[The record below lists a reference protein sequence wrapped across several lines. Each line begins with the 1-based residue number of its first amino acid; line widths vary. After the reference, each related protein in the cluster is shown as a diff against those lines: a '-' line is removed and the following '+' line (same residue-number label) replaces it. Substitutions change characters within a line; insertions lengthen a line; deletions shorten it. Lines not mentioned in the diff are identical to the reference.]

1 VAWEQ
6 RRKVQPENRWRI
18 IGARYVPIAVG
29 WLRNERALGI
39 AKEGGGIE
47 DLTLY
52 RIDAV
57 SARDASDTESR

>member
-1 VAWEQ
+1 M
-6 RRKVQPENRWRI
+6 
-18 IGARYVPIAVG
+18 PIAVG

-52 RIDAV
+52 RIDAI